1 MADADLQLVARHIR
15 SFPDFPIP
23 GVLFRDI
30 SPLLK
35 DPDSFRASI
44 RLLAT
49 HLRAAHGD
57 QIDYI
62 AGEWRARPGP
72 GPPPL
77 PLPRGSSAP
86 GLDSRGFLFGPSL
99 AQELGLGCV
108 LIRKRGKLPGPTVS
122 VSYALEYGKAELE
135 IQKDALEPGQKVVVV
150 DDLLA
155 TGGTMRAACELLDQL
170 RAKVL
175 ECVTLVELTSLKG
188 REKLGPVPFF
198 SLLQYE

>member
-1 MADADLQLVARHIR
+1 MAESELQLVAQRIR

-35 DPDSFRASI
+35 DPASFRASI
-44 RLLAT
+44 RLLASHLKST
-49 HLRAAHGD
+49 HGGK
-57 QIDYI
+57 IDYI
-62 AGEWRARPGP
+62 AGEWPCQAVLVPHC
-72 GPPPL
+72 
-77 PLPRGSSAP
+77 
-86 GLDSRGFLFGPSL
+86 LDSRGFLFGPSL

-122 VSYALEYGKAELE
+122 ASYALEYGKAELE

-155 TGGTMRAACELLDQL
+155 TGGTMCAACELLGQL
-170 RAKVL
+170 QAEVV
-175 ECVTLVELTSLKG
+175 ECVSLVELTSLKG
-188 REKLGPVPFF
+188 REKLGSVPFF